1 MTVSPAKLRNA
12 KDLQLSLKED
22 ASAVSTER
30 TSCSNSSVSM
40 NAGIGIS
47 KSDEES
53 GIGVGHTPSFFS
65 KSLEAENKKCST
77 TTDDSGTGGYT
88 VNLDIIRPGDS
99 EFD

>member
-12 KDLQLSLKED
+12 KDLQLTLKED

-53 GIGVGHTPSFFS
+53 GQGAGFTPKYFS
-65 KSLEAENKKCST
+65 KSLEATNKKCST
-77 TTDDSGTGGYT
+77 EIDKSGTGGYT